1 MEIKELLAHVS
12 NYSKGRHT
20 TIKYLVLHYTAN
32 NGDTALSNCKYFS
45 GANRNASAHYF
56 VDENEVYRSVR
67 DMNVAW
73 HCGSMNGYKHKYC
86 RNTNSI
92 GIEMCS
98 RIDSNGKFYIKEETI
113 ANAIELTKYLMEK
126 YDIKVEN
133 VIRHYDVTG
142 KICPRPFVE
151 NLEDW
156 KQFKDRLEEEMVKN
170 IQIKLNGKIKTVEA
184 INKNGFNFVKLRDVA
199 DDKINVGYDNIQALP
214 YIEVNFPK

>member
-1 MEIKELLAHVS
+1 MEIKELLAHIS

-45 GANRNASAHYF
+45 SANRNASSHYF
-56 VDENEVYRSVR
+56 VDEKEVYRSVR

-98 RIDSNGKFYIKEETI
+98 RKDKNGKFYIKEKTI

-142 KICPRPFVE
+142 KICPKPFVE
-151 NLEDW
+151 DENAMDSILKTDW
-156 KQFKDRLEEEMVKN
+156 RMKK
-170 IQIKLNGKIKTVEA
+170 
-184 INKNGFNFVKLRDVA
+184 
-199 DDKINVGYDNIQALP
+199 
-214 YIEVNFPK
+214 

>member
-1 MEIKELLAHVS
+1 MS

-20 TIKYLVLHYTAN
+20 AIKFLVLHYSAN
-32 NGDTALSNCKYFS
+32 NGDTALGNCKYFS

-56 VDENEVYRSVR
+56 VDEKGIYRSVR

-98 RIDSNGKFYIKEETI
+98 RKDKNGRFYIKEETVT
-113 ANAIELTKYLMEK
+113 NAIELTKQLMKK
-126 YDIKVEN
+126 YNIPIEN
-133 VIRHYDVTG
+133 VLRHYDVTG
-142 KICPRPFVE
+142 KICPKPFVE

-199 DDKINVGYDNIQALP
+199 DDKIQVGYDNAKALP
-214 YIEVNFPK
+214 YVEVK

>member
-32 NGDTALSNCKYFS
+32 NGDTALGNCQYFS

-56 VDENEVYRSVR
+56 VDEKGVYRSVR

-98 RIDSNGKFYIKEETI
+98 RIDSNGKFYIKEKTI
-113 ANAIELTKYLMEK
+113 ANAIELTKFLMEK
-126 YDIKVEN
+126 YDIPVEN

-142 KICPRPFVE
+142 KMCPKPFVE
-151 NLEDW
+151 DEKLWLD
-156 KQFKDRLEEEMVKN
+156 FKARLEEEELKRYNTIDEVPEWGKATIQLMINKGAFADVKN
-170 IQIKLNGKIKTVEA
+170 LNLSEDMIRMFV
-184 INKNGFNFVKLRDVA
+184 FNDRMGMYK
-199 DDKINVGYDNIQALP
+199 
-214 YIEVNFPK
+214 

>member
-1 MEIKELLAHVS
+1 MS

-32 NGDTALSNCKYFS
+32 NGDTALGNCQYFS

-56 VDENEVYRSVR
+56 VDENGVYRSVR

-73 HCGSMNGYKHKYC
+73 HCGSTNGYKHKYC

-98 RIDSNGKFYIKEETI
+98 RKDSNGKFYIKEETI
-113 ANAIELTKYLMEK
+113 ANAIELTKFLMEK

-142 KICPRPFVE
+142 KICPEPLVRDE
-151 NLEDW
+151 KLW
-156 KQFKDRLEEEMVKN
+156 LAFKDRLEEEEVKRYN
-170 IQIKLNGKIKTVEA
+170 TIDEVPEWGKDVIKRLIDEGKIA
-184 INKNGFNFVKLRDVA
+184 DGNKLDLTMDMIRILVILNR
-199 DDKINVGYDNIQALP
+199 
-214 YIEVNFPK
+214 

>member
-32 NGDTALSNCKYFS
+32 NGDTALGNCQYFS

-56 VDENEVYRSVR
+56 VDEKGVYRSVR

-98 RIDSNGKFYIKEETI
+98 RIDSNGKFYIKEKTI
-113 ANAIELTKYLMEK
+113 ANAIELTKFLMEK
-126 YDIKVEN
+126 YDIPVEN

-142 KICPRPFVE
+142 KMCPKPFVE
-151 NLEDW
+151 DEKLWLD
-156 KQFKDRLEEEMVKN
+156 FKARLEEEELKRYNTIDEVPEWGKDVIKLMINKGAFADVKN
-170 IQIKLNGKIKTVEA
+170 LNLSEDMIRMFV
-184 INKNGFNFVKLRDVA
+184 FNSRMGMYK
-199 DDKINVGYDNIQALP
+199 
-214 YIEVNFPK
+214 

>member
-1 MEIKELLAHVS
+1 MEIKELLAHIS
-12 NYSKGRHT
+12 NYSKGRHE
-20 TIKYLVLHYTAN
+20 TIKFLVLHYTAN
-32 NGDTALSNCKYFS
+32 NGDTAFSNCKYFS
-45 GANRNASAHYF
+45 DANRNASSHYF
-56 VDENEVYRSVR
+56 VDEKEVYRSVR

-73 HCGSMNGYKHKYC
+73 HCGSTNGYKHKYC

-98 RIDSNGKFYIKEETI
+98 RKDKNGKFYLKEETI
-113 ANAIELTKYLMEK
+113 ANAIELTKFLMEK
-126 YDIKVEN
+126 YDITVEN

-142 KICPRPFVE
+142 KICPKPFVE

-199 DDKINVGYDNIQALP
+199 DDKIQVGYDNAKALP
-214 YIEVNFPK
+214 YVEVK

>member
-32 NGDTALSNCKYFS
+32 NGDTALGNCQYFS

-56 VDENEVYRSVR
+56 VDEKGVYRSVR

-98 RIDSNGKFYIKEETI
+98 RIDSNGKFYIKEKTI
-113 ANAIELTKYLMEK
+113 ANAIELTKFLMEK
-126 YDIKVEN
+126 YDIPVEN

-142 KICPRPFVE
+142 KMCPKPFVE
-151 NLEDW
+151 DEKLWLD
-156 KQFKDRLEEEMVKN
+156 FKARLEEEELKRYNTIDEVPEWGKYVIKLMIDKGAFADVKN
-170 IQIKLNGKIKTVEA
+170 LNLSEDMIRVFV
-184 INKNGFNFVKLRDVA
+184 FNNRMGMYK
-199 DDKINVGYDNIQALP
+199 
-214 YIEVNFPK
+214 

>member
-32 NGDTALSNCKYFS
+32 NGDTALGNCQYFS

-56 VDENEVYRSVR
+56 VDENGVYRSVR

-73 HCGSMNGYKHKYC
+73 HCGSTNGYKHKYC

-98 RIDSNGKFYIKEETI
+98 RKDSNGKFYIKEETI
-113 ANAIELTKYLMEK
+113 ANAIELTKFLMEK

-142 KICPRPFVE
+142 KICPEPLVRDE
-151 NLEDW
+151 KLW
-156 KQFKDRLEEEMVKN
+156 LAFKDRLEEEEVKRYN
-170 IQIKLNGKIKTVEA
+170 TIDEVPEWGKDVIKRLIDEGKIA
-184 INKNGFNFVKLRDVA
+184 DGNKLDLTMDMIRILVILNR
-199 DDKINVGYDNIQALP
+199 
-214 YIEVNFPK
+214 

>member
-1 MEIKELLAHVS
+1 MEIKELLAHAS

-32 NGDTALSNCKYFS
+32 NGDTALGNCQYFS

-56 VDENEVYRSVR
+56 VDEQGIYRSVR

-86 RNTNSI
+86 RNINSI

-98 RIDSNGKFYIKEETI
+98 RKDKNGKFYIEEETI
-113 ANAIELTKYLMEK
+113 ANTIELTKYLMEK
-126 YDIKVEN
+126 YDIQVEN

-151 NLEDW
+151 DEKLWLD
-156 KQFKDRLEEEMVKN
+156 FKDRLEEEEVKRYN
-170 IQIKLNGKIKTVEA
+170 TIDEVPEWGKEVIKRLIDEGKIA
-184 INKNGFNFVKLRDVA
+184 DGNKLDLSIDMIRILVILSR
-199 DDKINVGYDNIQALP
+199 
-214 YIEVNFPK
+214 

>member
-20 TIKYLVLHYTAN
+20 TIKYIVLHYTAN

-56 VDENEVYRSVR
+56 VDEQGIYRSVR

-73 HCGSMNGYKHKYC
+73 HCGSTNGYKHKYC

-98 RIDSNGKFYIKEETI
+98 RKDKNGKFYIKEETI
-113 ANAIELTKYLMEK
+113 ANAIELTNFLLEK

-151 NLEDW
+151 DEMLWID
-156 KQFKDRLEEEMVKN
+156 FKERLEEEEVKRYN
-170 IQIKLNGKIKTVEA
+170 TIDEVPEWGKATIQLM
-184 INKNGFNFVKLRDVA
+184 INKGAFADVKYLNLSEDMVRMFVFNNRMGMYK
-199 DDKINVGYDNIQALP
+199 
-214 YIEVNFPK
+214 

>member
-45 GANRNASAHYF
+45 SANRNASAHYF
-56 VDENEVYRSVR
+56 VDEKGIYRSVR

-73 HCGSMNGYKHKYC
+73 HCGSVNGYKHKYC

-98 RIDSNGKFYIKEETI
+98 RIDSNGKFYIEEETI
-113 ANAIELTKYLMEK
+113 VNAIELTKFLMEK
-126 YDIKVEN
+126 YDIPVDN

-142 KICPRPFVE
+142 KMCPKPFVE
-151 NLEDW
+151 DEKLWLD
-156 KQFKDRLEEEMVKN
+156 FKDRLEEKEVKRYN
-170 IQIKLNGKIKTVEA
+170 TIDEIPEWGKDVIKLMIDKGAFADIKTLNLSEDMIRMFV
-184 INKNGFNFVKLRDVA
+184 FNNRMGIYK
-199 DDKINVGYDNIQALP
+199 
-214 YIEVNFPK
+214 

>member
-1 MEIKELLAHVS
+1 MEIKELLAHIS
-12 NYSKGRHT
+12 NYSKGRHE
-20 TIKYLVLHYTAN
+20 TIKFLVLHYTAN
-32 NGDTALSNCKYFS
+32 NGDTAFSNCKYFS
-45 GANRNASAHYF
+45 DANRNASAHYF
-56 VDENEVYRSVR
+56 VDEKGVYRSVR

-73 HCGSMNGYKHKYC
+73 HCGSMKGYKHKYC

-98 RIDSNGKFYIKEETI
+98 RKDKNGRFYIKKETVI
-113 ANAIELTKYLMEK
+113 NAIELTKQLMKK
-126 YDIKVEN
+126 YNIPIEN
-133 VIRHYDVTG
+133 VLRHYDVTG
-142 KICPRPFVE
+142 KICPKPFVE

-199 DDKINVGYDNIQALP
+199 DDKIQVGYDNAKALP
-214 YIEVNFPK
+214 YVEVK

>member
-1 MEIKELLAHVS
+1 MEIKELLAHIS
-12 NYSKGRHT
+12 NYSKGRHE
-20 TIKYLVLHYTAN
+20 TIKFLVLHYTAN

-56 VDENEVYRSVR
+56 VDEKGVYRSVR

-98 RIDSNGKFYIKEETI
+98 RIDSNGRFYIKKETI

-126 YDIKVEN
+126 YDIPVEN

-142 KICPRPFVE
+142 KICPKPFVE
-151 NLEDW
+151 DEKLWLD
-156 KQFKDRLEEEMVKN
+156 FKDRLEDEEVKRYNTIDEVPEWGKATVQLMINKGAFADVKN
-170 IQIKLNGKIKTVEA
+170 LNLSEDMIRMFV
-184 INKNGFNFVKLRDVA
+184 FNNRMGIYK
-199 DDKINVGYDNIQALP
+199 
-214 YIEVNFPK
+214 

>member
-1 MEIKELLAHVS
+1 MDIKELLAHAS

-20 TIKYLVLHYTAN
+20 AIKFLVLHYSAN
-32 NGDTALSNCKYFS
+32 NGDTALGNCKYFS

-56 VDENEVYRSVR
+56 VDEKGVYRSVR

-113 ANAIELTKYLMEK
+113 ANAIELTKFLMEK
-126 YDIKVEN
+126 YDIPVEN

-142 KICPRPFVE
+142 KMCPKPFVE
-151 NLEDW
+151 DEKLWLD
-156 KQFKDRLEEEMVKN
+156 FKDRLEEEEVKRYN
-170 IQIKLNGKIKTVEA
+170 TIDEIPEWGKDVIKLM
-184 INKNGFNFVKLRDVA
+184 INKGAFADVSNLNLSEDMIRMFVFNDRMGMYK
-199 DDKINVGYDNIQALP
+199 
-214 YIEVNFPK
+214 

>member
-45 GANRNASAHYF
+45 SANRNASAHYF
-56 VDENEVYRSVR
+56 VDEKGIYRSVR

-113 ANAIELTKYLMEK
+113 ANAIELTKFLMEK
-126 YDIKVEN
+126 YDIPVDN

-142 KICPRPFVE
+142 KMCPKPFVE
-151 NLEDW
+151 DEKLWLD
-156 KQFKDRLEEEMVKN
+156 FKERLVEEVKRYNTIDEVPEWGKATIQLMINKGAFADVKN
-170 IQIKLNGKIKTVEA
+170 LNLSEDMIRMFV
-184 INKNGFNFVKLRDVA
+184 FNNRMGMYK
-199 DDKINVGYDNIQALP
+199 
-214 YIEVNFPK
+214 

>member
-1 MEIKELLAHVS
+1 MDIKELLAHAS
-12 NYSKGRHT
+12 NYSKGRHE
-20 TIKYLVLHYTAN
+20 TIKFLVLHYTAN
-32 NGDTALSNCKYFS
+32 NGDTAFSNCKYFS
-45 GANRNASAHYF
+45 DANRNASSHYF
-56 VDENEVYRSVR
+56 VDEKEVYRSVR

-73 HCGSMNGYKHKYC
+73 HCGSTNGYKHKYC

-98 RIDSNGKFYIKEETI
+98 RKDKNGKFYLKEETI
-113 ANAIELTKYLMEK
+113 ANAIELTKFLMEK
-126 YDIKVEN
+126 YDITVEN

-142 KICPRPFVE
+142 KICPKPFVE

-199 DDKINVGYDNIQALP
+199 DDKIQVGYDNAKALP
-214 YIEVNFPK
+214 YVEVK

>member
-45 GANRNASAHYF
+45 SANRNASAHYF
-56 VDENEVYRSVR
+56 VDEKGIYRSVR

-73 HCGSMNGYKHKYC
+73 HCGSTNGYKHKYC

-98 RIDSNGKFYIKEETI
+98 RKDKNGKYYIKEETI
-113 ANAIELTKYLMEK
+113 VSAIEHTNYLMQK
-126 YDIKVEN
+126 YIIPVEN

-142 KICPRPFVE
+142 KICPRSFVE
-151 NLEDW
+151 DEKLW
-156 KQFKDRLEEEMVKN
+156 LAFKDRLEDEEVKRYN
-170 IQIKLNGKIKTVEA
+170 TI
-184 INKNGFNFVKLRDVA
+184 D
-199 DDKINVGYDNIQALP
+199 
-214 YIEVNFPK
+214 EVP

>member
-20 TIKYLVLHYTAN
+20 AIKYLVLHYTAN

-45 GANRNASAHYF
+45 SANRNVSSHYF
-56 VDENEVYRSVR
+56 VDEKEVYRSVR

-73 HCGSMNGYKHKYC
+73 HCGSTNGYKHKYC

-98 RIDSNGKFYIKEETI
+98 RIDSNGRFYIERETI
-113 ANAIELTKYLMEK
+113 ANAIELTKYLMKK

-151 NLEDW
+151 DEKLWIDL
-156 KQFKDRLEEEMVKN
+156 KDRLEDEKLKRYNIIDEVPEWGKEVVKLMIEKGAFADVKN
-170 IQIKLNGKIKTVEA
+170 LNLSEDMIRMFV
-184 INKNGFNFVKLRDVA
+184 FNNRMGMYK
-199 DDKINVGYDNIQALP
+199 
-214 YIEVNFPK
+214 

>member
-1 MEIKELLAHVS
+1 MS

-32 NGDTALSNCKYFS
+32 NGDTALGNCQYFS

-56 VDENEVYRSVR
+56 VDEKGVYRSVR

-98 RIDSNGKFYIKEETI
+98 RIDSNGKFYIKEKTI
-113 ANAIELTKYLMEK
+113 ANAIELTKFLMEK
-126 YDIKVEN
+126 YDIPVEN

-142 KICPRPFVE
+142 KMCPKPFVE
-151 NLEDW
+151 DEKLWLD
-156 KQFKDRLEEEMVKN
+156 FKERLEEEEVKRYNTIDEVPEWGKDVIKLMINKGAFADVKN
-170 IQIKLNGKIKTVEA
+170 LNLSEDMVRMFV
-184 INKNGFNFVKLRDVA
+184 FNNRMGMY
-199 DDKINVGYDNIQALP
+199 N
-214 YIEVNFPK
+214 

>member
-32 NGDTALSNCKYFS
+32 NGDTALGNCQYFS
-45 GANRNASAHYF
+45 SANRNASSHYF
-56 VDENEVYRSVR
+56 VDEKEVYRSVR

-73 HCGSMNGYKHKYC
+73 HCGSTNGYKHKYC

-98 RIDSNGKFYIKEETI
+98 RIDSNGRFYIERETI
-113 ANAIELTKYLMEK
+113 ANAIELTKFLMEK
-126 YDIKVEN
+126 YDIPVDN

-142 KICPRPFVE
+142 KMCPKPFVE
-151 NLEDW
+151 DEKLWLD
-156 KQFKDRLEEEMVKN
+156 FKDRLEEEEVKRYN
-170 IQIKLNGKIKTVEA
+170 TIDEIPEWGKDVIKLM
-184 INKNGFNFVKLRDVA
+184 INKGAFADVSNLNLSEDMIRMFVFNDRMGMYK
-199 DDKINVGYDNIQALP
+199 
-214 YIEVNFPK
+214 

>member
-20 TIKYLVLHYTAN
+20 AIKYLVLHYTAN

-45 GANRNASAHYF
+45 GANRNASSHYL
-56 VDENEVYRSVR
+56 VDEKGVYRSVR

-73 HCGSMNGYKHKYC
+73 HCGSTNGYKHKYC

-98 RIDSNGKFYIKEETI
+98 RKDKNGKFYIKEETI
-113 ANAIELTKYLMEK
+113 VNAIELTKQLMKK
-126 YDIKVEN
+126 YNIPIEN
-133 VIRHYDVTG
+133 VLRHYDVTG

-199 DDKINVGYDNIQALP
+199 DDKIHVGYDNAQALP
-214 YIEVNFPK
+214 YVEVN

>member
-1 MEIKELLAHVS
+1 MEIKELLAHIS
-12 NYSKGRHT
+12 NYSKGRHE
-20 TIKYLVLHYTAN
+20 TIKFLVLHYTAN
-32 NGDTALSNCKYFS
+32 NGDTAFSNCKYFS
-45 GANRNASAHYF
+45 GANRNASSHYF
-56 VDENEVYRSVR
+56 VDEKEVYRSVR

-73 HCGSMNGYKHKYC
+73 HCGSTNGYKHKYC

-98 RIDSNGKFYIKEETI
+98 RKDKNGKFYLKEETI
-113 ANAIELTKYLMEK
+113 ANAIELTKFLMEK
-126 YDIKVEN
+126 YDITVEN

-142 KICPRPFVE
+142 KICPKPFVE

-199 DDKINVGYDNIQALP
+199 DDKIQVGYDNAKALP
-214 YIEVNFPK
+214 YVEVK